1 MEKLSFKKL
10 RKEQAQSVASEKSDA
25 TPKTIKGQPV
35 SNDATASDNTQGN
48 TDDMVTPTQEL
59 LLSKIDELVS
69 LLKQRPN
76 SGNTSVQICEQD
88 MIQLRNIVAT
98 GVKDKLDTCLPP
110 LVEKCIPKQEDN
122 SENIKIT
129 KDYMREVSQNYYE
142 IVGLATGMDNRSQI
156 DLESRQ
162 EQNRHL
168 KKMRTN
174 QNTALNAAVRYGK
187 QLKVEVKNQV
197 DRALHGDKPQQPK
210 EPHADCTAS
219 EAYRYIFW
227 QLPKYYLSCFV
238 QDRHTKVWFRSMVL
252 CVMIILLSTLGFMAH
267 DLGRFRMESTKYQI
281 LRNWVSVDN
290 SDPQNK
296 VFVIDGLY
304 TDQENNADDI
314 QRLQS
319 QIKLAKRRLEIEK
332 MQEKGK

>member
-25 TPKTIKGQPV
+25 TPKPVKSQPDY
-35 SNDATASDNTQGN
+35 NDANASDNIQDN
-48 TDDMVTPTQEL
+48 TDAMGTPTQEL
-59 LLSKIDELVS
+59 LLSKIDELIT
-69 LLKQRPN
+69 LLKHHPN
-76 SGNTSVQICEQD
+76 SDNTSVQICEQD
-88 MIQLRNIVAT
+88 IIQLRNIVAT

-110 LVEKCIPKQEDN
+110 LVEKCIPKQEDH
-122 SENIKIT
+122 SEDIRIT

-162 EQNRHL
+162 EQNRQL
-168 KKMRTN
+168 KKMRIN

-187 QLKVEVKNQV
+187 QLKADVKNQV
-197 DRALHGDKPQQPK
+197 DRALYGDKPQKPA
-210 EPHADCTAS
+210 EPRADCTTAD
-219 EAYRYIFW
+219 AYRYIFC
-227 QLPKYYLSCFV
+227 QLPKYYISCFV
-238 QDRHTKVWFRSMVL
+238 HDRHTKVWLRSMVL
-252 CVMIILLSTLGFMAH
+252 CVMIILLSTIGFMAH
-267 DLGRFRMESTKYQI
+267 DLGQYRTEATKYQI

-290 SDPQNK
+290 SDPQHK

-304 TDQENNADDI
+304 TDQENNAEDI